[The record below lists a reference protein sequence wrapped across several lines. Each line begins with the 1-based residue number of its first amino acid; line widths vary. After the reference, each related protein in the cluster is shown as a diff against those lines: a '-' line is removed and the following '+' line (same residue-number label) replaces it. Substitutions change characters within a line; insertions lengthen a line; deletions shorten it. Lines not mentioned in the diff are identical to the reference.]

1 MHTCCPICPCALDHP
16 AHAVLIALGEDDLD
30 AALALGLLDA
40 QPCPGCTAGC
50 DAALIAMREA
60 RRFALAAR
68 GRHSARAARL
78 ERIQRERDAARKPRQ
93 MPVATPTP
101 TPALPGAAAEALA
114 RALAK
119 AKARHS

>member
-1 MHTCCPICPCALDHP
+1 ML
-16 AHAVLIALGEDDLD
+16 LALGEDDLD
-30 AALALGLLDA
+30 AALALGLLDT
-40 QPCPGCTAGC
+40 QPCPGCASAC

-68 GRHSARAARL
+68 ERHRARAARL

-93 MPVATPTP
+93 LPAAASTP
-101 TPALPGAAAEALA
+101 TPALPDAATEALA